1 MHIHIITVGSRA
13 PVWVDQAYA
22 EYAKRMP
29 PHVRL
34 QLQEVPAPK
43 RTKGADLRRLLRDES
58 ERVLAATPTGAHTI
72 ALERTGRPLDTQG
85 LALAMS
91 SWLQQGRDVAL
102 WIGGPDGLAPEC
114 IARAHEQWSLSP
126 LTLAHPLVR
135 VLLVEQLYR
144 AWSIIANQPY
154 HRSRIGER
162 RLPRDR
168 RQRQ

>member
-1 MHIHIITVGSRA
+1 MQIHIIAVSHRTPA
-13 PVWVDQAYA
+13 WVHQAYA

-29 PHVRL
+29 AHVRL
-34 QLQEVPAPK
+34 QFKQVPAKK
-43 RTKGADLRRLLRDES
+43 RSKGADLRRLLRDES
-58 ERVLAATPTGAHTI
+58 ERVLTATPAGARTI
-72 ALERTGRPLDTQG
+72 ALERAGRALDTQG
-85 LALAMS
+85 LVRAMND
-91 SWLQQGRDVAL
+91 WLREGRDVAL

-114 IARAHEQWSLSP
+114 IAKAHEKWSLSP

-154 HRSRIGER
+154 HRARIGER

-168 RQRQ
+168 R